1 MDANFKLDVFVP
13 FDLES
18 TWSAALV
25 LLIIPV
31 VDPSLAKDTESAIK
45 VAYDVF
51 GEMAAVGNSVAV
63 CRKAELEQLEKTLRA
78 LEAIP
83 ATESATSALS
93 DGGDPYETQTVD
105 TNPASLTQPDVEL
118 LSTFSFDVE
127 EVLTA
132 QQLEAVADSMTMNG
146 MDWSWVASSLDY
158 LDPSLL

>member
-1 MDANFKLDVFVP
+1 MSDVFVP

-31 VDPSLAKDTESAIK
+31 VDPSLAKDTESSIK

-51 GEMAAVGNSVAV
+51 NEMAAVGNSIAA

-83 ATESATSALS
+83 AAESVNGATS
-93 DGGDPYETQTVD
+93 DGGEPYGARTLETNQS
-105 TNPASLTQPDVEL
+105 SLTQPDTEHM
-118 LSTFSFDVE
+118 STFSFDVE

-132 QQLEAVADSMTMNG
+132 QQLEAVADSMNMNG
-146 MDWSWVASSLDY
+146 LDWSWVASSLDY